1 MGKKIS
7 IMSLMAVNSLIL
19 VSGLFFIIYS
29 MYFNIKIKVLNVHVP
44 GAIFGVLVI
53 YFGVRYLMQLLN
65 LRKEVYKSGNKFSW
79 SNFKKEKGRK
89 K

>member
-1 MGKKIS
+1 MVI
-7 IMSLMAVNSLIL
+7 NSLIL
-19 VSGLFFIIYS
+19 VSGLFFIVYS

-44 GAIFGVLVI
+44 GAIFGILVI

-65 LRKEVYKSGNKFSW
+65 LKKEVYKSGNQFSW
-79 SNFKKEKGRK
+79 SNFKREKRRK